1 MWHDSCDMTHV
12 TWLRW
17 HDSCDMTHVT
27 WLIRNM
33 TQLFLTAQT
42 RSSFCVTCR
51 IYMWHDSC
59 DITYVILL
67 SDMTHRWH
75 DSAVLDC
82 ANARFVM
89 CDMPYLY
96 VTWLIHVRKN
106 HGITHMNESCYPYE
120 WVVSHI
126 WMSHVTHMSRV
137 THMNESCHTWM
148 NEWFMSHILIKRTP
162 LPPGGF
168 PIYYVPSSGTRE

>member
-1 MWHDSCDMTHV
+1 M
-12 TWLRW
+12 W

-59 DITYVILL
+59 DITYVIL
-67 SDMTHRWH
+67 H
-75 DSAVLDC
+75 DSS
-82 ANARFVM
+82 
-89 CDMPYLY
+89 
-96 VTWLIHVRKN
+96 VTWLSCSWLRKRAVCYVW
-106 HGITHMNESCYPYE
+106 HAVFICDMADSCEKESWHHTYEWVVLPIWMSRVTHMNESR
-120 WVVSHI
+120 H
-126 WMSHVTHMSRV
+126 TNMSRV